1 MYLILKMKK
10 KQYLYLIFIK
20 NCLKNIGNEVKK
32 EIINFFIL
40 LIYINKEYLK

>member
-10 KQYLYLIFIK
+10 KQYLYRIFIK
-20 NCLKNIGNEVKK
+20 NCEINIGNEVKK